1 MISVA
6 MAVYNGEKYL
16 ETQMDS
22 ILQQTMPADEI
33 IIVDD
38 CSTDGSVEIIQ
49 RYQKQ
54 HPQIRL
60 FQNGS
65 NLGYKRNFRKAIEL
79 CQGSLVFLCD
89 QDDFWHKDKISVM
102 VDIMESNP
110 DIHVLASSFEF
121 MNANGEVYSVKPR
134 KGMSNNNMY
143 LKPVRKHDLVPVT
156 FDEFCSHNY
165 FQGCSMVLTKRAALS
180 YLANWTDCLPHDWLI
195 ALLSSHDE
203 GFYFLNIPLFYYRTH
218 SQNTIGV
225 PKGKKA
231 EEWVRLKFAQDML
244 DVMETIREIWPDEF
258 RKNPVYQQRREFA
271 QKHIQ
276 ALRDRSFWKLI
287 GQNANP
293 IYPELKSPRA
303 RIMDLAFVLMNHRR
317 KSEQ

>member
-38 CSTDGSVEIIQ
+38 CSTDESVEIIQ

-54 HPQIRL
+54 HPQIKL
-60 FQNGS
+60 FQNES
-65 NLGYKRNFRKAIEL
+65 NLGYKRNFRRAVGL

-89 QDDFWHKDKISVM
+89 QDDLWLPDKISVM
-102 VDIMESNP
+102 ADLMESNP

-143 LKPVRKHDLVPVT
+143 LRPVKKNDLVPVT

-165 FQGCSMVLTKRAALS
+165 FQGCSMALS
-180 YLANWTDCLPHDWLI
+180 KKAANAYLTNWTDRIPHDWLI
-195 ALLSSHDE
+195 ALLTSHDN
-203 GFYFLNIPLFYYRTH
+203 GFYFLNKPLFCYRTH
-218 SQNTIGV
+218 SQNTIGI

-231 EEWVRLKFAQDML
+231 EEWVRLKFAEDMR
-244 DVMETIREIWPDEF
+244 DAMATVRDIWPEEF
-258 RKNPVYQQRREFA
+258 EKSKVYQKRILFA
-271 QKHIQ
+271 EAHIQ
-276 ALRDRSFWKLI
+276 ALHERSFWDLI
-287 GQNANP
+287 WQNMNP
-293 IYPELKSPRA
+293 VYHELKSGRA
-303 RIMDLAFVLMNHRR
+303 RLMDLFFVLF
-317 KSEQ
+317 K